1 MLYRRTARLVVLV
14 LCILIPSRASAQSTE
29 RRPEGSGRRGTL
41 GQNQPNPF
49 PRETKIP
56 FTVGGDSCG
65 PGTEQ
70 HVVTLRIYNILS
82 QLIGIPVLV
91 DSSTADDSASAATRR
106 SLDRLTLPCGAYSA
120 YWDGT
125 HAHGGRLAA
134 PGVYM
139 YQLVVDGHPAGMKKL
154 LVAR

>member
-1 MLYRRTARLVVLV
+1 MLYRRTARFVVLV
-14 LCILIPSRASAQSTE
+14 LCVLIPSRASGQSTE
-29 RRPEGSGRRGTL
+29 RRPEGVGRRGTL

-49 PRETKIP
+49 PRETMIP
-56 FTVGGDSCG
+56 FTVGGDSCA
-65 PGTEQ
+65 PRTEQ

-82 QLIGIPVLV
+82 QLIGTPVLV
-91 DSSTADDSASAATRR
+91 DSGAAEDSASPATRR

-125 HAHGGRLAA
+125 HAPGARLAA

-139 YQLVVDGHPAGMKKL
+139 YQLVVDGHPAGTKKL
-154 LVAR
+154 LVVR